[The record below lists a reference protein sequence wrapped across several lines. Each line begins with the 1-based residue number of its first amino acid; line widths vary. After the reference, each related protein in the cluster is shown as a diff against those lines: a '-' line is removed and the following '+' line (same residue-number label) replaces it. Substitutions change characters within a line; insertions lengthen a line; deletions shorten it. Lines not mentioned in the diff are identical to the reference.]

1 MQLIRQSPFLRLT
14 LVASLLVTCF
24 GARADDDQDLPS
36 LSLEQLSDVVVTSV
50 SRQEERLANAAASI
64 YIISATDLAR
74 SGVLTLPEALRLAP
88 NLQVARVDARNYAIT
103 ARGFNSAFQNKL
115 LVLIDGRSVYTP
127 LFSGVFWDA
136 QDVLISDIERIE
148 VISGPGATIYGAN
161 AVNGV
166 INIIT
171 KSSKDTQGGL
181 VAAAGGDE
189 LRTAG
194 MRYGGR
200 MRNGHYRLY
209 AKAIEVDDTFNA
221 AGADTNTGFR
231 RQQAGFRAD
240 WELDGY
246 GLRVSGD
253 AYQGKLGQTGTR
265 DIMISGANLTAAV
278 DKRMGDGS
286 DLHIGLIFD
295 HTERNQPNA
304 FVERLDMADLS
315 LQHNVRLGETHRLSW
330 GGGYRVASDRVD
342 NGPAFG
348 FLPGDERLHWA
359 NVFVQDEVALSPVL
373 KATVG
378 LKLEHNHYT
387 GMEHLPNLRLA
398 WTPGERHLVW
408 GSLAR
413 SVRAP
418 SRIDADFYSP
428 TRPAVID
435 GVPQF
440 AIAGGPDFVSEV
452 VKVAEL
458 GYRSQMTD
466 AFSYSVTAFHGDYD
480 RLRTL
485 ERRAQGG
492 SVFGNLGKG
501 TGSGIEAWWRWQP
514 VARWRLSGGVVV
526 QDIDVS
532 FRPESRDASVG
543 TGLANNDARRQW
555 FLRSYFDLS
564 DAHKIDFSLRYNSG
578 LPNPAVPAYT
588 ELDAQWTWNL
598 GPNLDVAL
606 IGKNL
611 LHSSHSEFGSA
622 RGRNLYE
629 RAAMIKLVNR
639 F

>member
-1 MQLIRQSPFLRLT
+1 MQPIRKQPVLRHAIA
-14 LVASLLVTCF
+14 ASLLLLSG
-24 GARADDDQDLPS
+24 GALADDQDLPS

-171 KSSKDTQGGL
+171 KSSKDSQGGL
-181 VAAAGGDE
+181 AAAAGGDE

-200 MRNGHYRLY
+200 IRNGHYRLY

-240 WELDGY
+240 WDLGGD
-246 GLRVSGD
+246 GLRISGD
-253 AYQGKLGQTGTR
+253 AYQGRLGQTGTR
-265 DIMISGANLTAAV
+265 DIRISGANLTTAL
-278 DKRMGDGS
+278 DKRLDGGS
-286 DLHIGLIFD
+286 DLHVGLIFD
-295 HTERNQPNA
+295 HTERNQPGA
-304 FVERLDMADLS
+304 FSERLDTVDLA
-315 LQHNVRLGETHRLSW
+315 LQHNVRLGENHRLSW
-330 GGGYRVASDRVD
+330 GGGYRNASDRVD

-348 FLPGDERLHWA
+348 FLPGDVRLHWA
-359 NVFVQDEVALSPVL
+359 NLFAQDEITLTPDL

-378 LKLEHNHYT
+378 LKLERNHYT
-387 GMEHLPNLRLA
+387 GLEHLPNLRLA
-398 WTPGERHLVW
+398 WTPGTRHLVW

-418 SRIDADFYSP
+418 SRIDRDLYAP
-428 TRPAVID
+428 TQPPVLG

-466 AFSYSVTAFHGDYD
+466 TFSYSLTAFRGDYD
-480 RLRTL
+480 KLRTF
-485 ERRAQGG
+485 EPRPQGG
-492 SVFGNLGKG
+492 SVFRNLGKG
-501 TGSGIEAWWRWQP
+501 ANKGVEAWWRWQP
-514 VARWRLSGGVVV
+514 VARWRLSGGAVF
-526 QDIDVS
+526 QDVDVS
-532 FRPESRDASVG
+532 FRPESRDTSAGSA
-543 TGLANNDARRQW
+543 LANNDARRQW

-564 DAHKIDFSLRYNSG
+564 DAHKVDFSLRYNSG

-598 GPNLDVAL
+598 GPDLDLAL

-611 LHSSHSEFGSA
+611 LHSSHAEFGSA
-622 RGRNLYE
+622 QGRNLYE
-629 RAAMIKLVNR
+629 RSALLKLVSR

>member
-1 MQLIRQSPFLRLT
+1 MRPIRKQPVLRHAIA
-14 LVASLLVTCF
+14 ASLLLLSG
-24 GARADDDQDLPS
+24 GARADDQDLPS

-88 NLQVARVDARNYAIT
+88 NLQVAQLDARNYAIT

-115 LVLIDGRSVYTP
+115 LVLIDGRSIYSP

-136 QDVLISDIERIE
+136 QDLLISDIERIE

-171 KSSKDTQGGL
+171 KSSKDSQGGL
-181 VAAAGGDE
+181 VAAAGGGD

-194 MRYGGR
+194 ARYGGR
-200 MRNGHYRLY
+200 VRNGHYRLY
-209 AKAIEVDDTFNA
+209 AKGIEVDDTFTE
-221 AGADTNTGFR
+221 AGADSNTGFR

-240 WELDGY
+240 WEIDGY
-246 GLRVSGD
+246 GLRISGD
-253 AYQGKLGQTGTR
+253 AYQGRLGQSGTR
-265 DIMISGANLTAAV
+265 DIHIGGANLTGALDTRLA
-278 DKRMGDGS
+278 DGS

-295 HTERNQPNA
+295 HTERDQPGA
-304 FVERLDMADLS
+304 FKERLDTVDLA
-315 LQHNVRLGETHRLSW
+315 LQHNVRLGESHRLSW
-330 GGGYRVASDRVD
+330 GGGYRSASDRVV

-348 FLPGDERLHWA
+348 FLPGDARLHWA
-359 NVFVQDEVALSPVL
+359 NLFAQDEISLSPQL

-378 LKLEHNHYT
+378 IKFERNHYT
-387 GMEHLPNLRLA
+387 GLEHLPNLRLA
-398 WTPGERHLVW
+398 WTPGARHLVW

-418 SRIDADFYSP
+418 SRIDRDLYAP
-428 TRPAVID
+428 TMPPVLG
-435 GVPQF
+435 GVAQF
-440 AIAGGPDFVSEV
+440 AIAGGPDFASEV

-466 AFSYSVTAFHGDYD
+466 TFSYSLTAFRGDYD

-485 ERRAQGG
+485 EPRAQGG
-492 SVFGNLGKG
+492 SVFSNLGEGASK
-501 TGSGIEAWWRWQP
+501 GIEAWWRWQP
-514 VARWRLSGGVVV
+514 VARWRLSGGAVF
-526 QDIDVS
+526 QDAEVS
-532 FRPESRDASVG
+532 FKPASRDVAAS
-543 TGLANNDARRQW
+543 TALANNDARRQW

-564 DAHKIDFSLRYNSG
+564 DAHKVDFSLRYNSG

-588 ELDAQWTWNL
+588 ELDAQWTWNI
-598 GPNLDVAL
+598 GPDLDLAL

-611 LHSSHSEFGSA
+611 LHASHAEYGSA
-622 RGRNLYE
+622 PARSVFE
-629 RAAMIKLVNR
+629 RTAMLKLVHR